1 MSACPALEGQ
11 LAHGRLR
18 QPARPVR
25 QPPAPIVEE
34 RQEEHHRPR
43 LGYKDAALL
52 AATSRDAAAGLARQ
66 KITVARGAIL
76 HEEEAVAAAL
86 RLAGHIEVPIYGEN
100 GR

>member
-1 MSACPALEGQ
+1 MPN
-11 LAHGRLR
+11 GRLR

-43 LGYKDAALL
+43 LGYKNAALFPT
-52 AATSRDAAAGLARQ
+52 AAGHAAAGLARQ
-66 KITVARGAIL
+66 TLTITRGAIL
-76 HEEEAVAAAL
+76 HKEAAVAAAL
-86 RLAGHIEVPIYGEN
+86 RLAGHIEVAIYSEN

>member
-1 MSACPALEGQ
+1 MPN
-11 LAHGRLR
+11 GRLR

-43 LGYKDAALL
+43 LGYKNAALL
-52 AATSRDAAAGLARQ
+52 AAAAVHAPAGLARPTLT
-66 KITVARGAIL
+66 ITRGAVL
-76 HEEEAVAAAL
+76 HEEATVAAAL